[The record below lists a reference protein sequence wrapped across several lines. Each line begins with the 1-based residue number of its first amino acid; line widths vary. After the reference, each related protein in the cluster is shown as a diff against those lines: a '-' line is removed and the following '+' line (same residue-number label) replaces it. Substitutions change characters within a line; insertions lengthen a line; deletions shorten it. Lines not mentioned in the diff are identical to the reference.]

1 MPYTSTIPM
10 EQLDLW
16 LREQKPLKFVKEQLE
31 LNGMPVELQ
40 DEMYQQYR
48 KMRTAKRQWRGFVC
62 LGIGAFLGFFSCF
75 LTLIEAFPSLNSL
88 ILYGITGIG
97 VCIIFNG
104 LYNIFED

>member
-10 EQLDLW
+10 EQLDSW
-16 LREQKPLKFVKEQLE
+16 LHEQKSLKFVKDQLE
-31 LNGMPVELQ
+31 LSGMPLELQ
-40 DEMYQQYR
+40 NEMYQQYR

-88 ILYGITGIG
+88 ILYGITGVG